1 MVQEIDILIRNGLLY
16 DGSGSKAFAADI
28 GITDGRI
35 SFISNPSPQNSLRSE
50 KIIEAAGLSVAPGF
64 IDTHSHSDFT
74 LLADN
79 RAQGKILQGV
89 TTEINGNCGLSA
101 APLFGEALQHR
112 EADLREL
119 GIEERWSTFGEYFKL
134 LEKKGLTINF
144 VTLAGHGN
152 LRASALG
159 FEARPPS
166 CKEMQEMC
174 ALLKEAVAEG
184 AIGLSTGLV
193 YPPGVY
199 AETGELIELAK
210 GISSLIYTSHM
221 RNEGDTLIEA
231 IEEAISIG
239 RGSGIAV
246 HISHLKTSG
255 KDNWKKIDEA
265 ISAIEK
271 ARGKGMRVT
280 CDRYPYTAGSTDL
293 DAILP
298 AWTYAGGAEEEL
310 KRIKDTETREII
322 RKEILKL
329 HPSEDYWERVVV
341 ASVTLEA
348 NKWMEGKAISFISKK
363 RERKPVDMLFD
374 LLIEETL
381 RVGAIFHSMSEENLR
396 RFVSLPYAM
405 LGSDSSARA
414 VDGPTHIGK
423 PHPRGF
429 GTFPRFIGRYVRELR
444 LVSLS
449 EAIHKMTML
458 AAQTFGL
465 KKRGQI
471 KTGFSADL
479 VVFDENK
486 IGDRATFEEP
496 FLTPEG
502 ISHVLVNGQP
512 SVWEGDETE
521 IRAGKILRHGGAV

>member
-1 MVQEIDILIRNGLLY
+1 MALEIEILIRNGLIY
-16 DGSGSKAFAADI
+16 DGSGGKPFTADI
-28 GITDGRI
+28 GIKGGRI
-35 SFISNPSPQNSLRSE
+35 VFISSPSAQDTLKSGRVV
-50 KIIEAAGLSVAPGF
+50 EAAGLSVAPGF

-101 APLFGEALQHR
+101 APLFGEALKHR
-112 EADLREL
+112 EADLKEL
-119 GIEERWSTFGEYFKL
+119 GIEERWSTFSEYFKL
-134 LEKKGLTINF
+134 LEKKGLAINF
-144 VTLAGHGN
+144 ATLAGHGN
-152 LRASALG
+152 LRASVLG
-159 FEARPPS
+159 FEARPPAR
-166 CKEMQEMC
+166 KEMQEMC
-174 ALLKEAVAEG
+174 TLLKQAVNEG

-199 AETGELIELAK
+199 AETGEIIELAK
-210 GISSLIYTSHM
+210 GISGLIYTSHM

-231 IEEAISIG
+231 IEEAINVG

-246 HISHLKTSG
+246 HVSHLKTSG
-255 KDNWKKIDEA
+255 KYNWKKVDEA
-265 ISAIEK
+265 ISVIEK
-271 ARGKGMRVT
+271 AREKGLRVT

-298 AWTYAGGAEEEL
+298 AWTYAGGSEKEL
-310 KRIKDTETREII
+310 KRIKDKETRELI
-322 RKEILKL
+322 RKEILSL

-348 NKWMEGKAISFISKK
+348 NKWMEGKTMSFISK
-363 RERKPVDMLFD
+363 ERDKKPVDMLFD
-374 LLIEETL
+374 LLIEEAL

-396 RFVSLPYAM
+396 RFVSLSYAM

-414 VDGPTHIGK
+414 EDGPTHTGK

-465 KKRGQI
+465 KDRGQI

-479 VVFDENK
+479 VVFDEKK
-486 IGDRATFEEP
+486 ISDRATFEEP
-496 FLTPEG
+496 FLKPEG
-502 ISHVLVNGQP
+502 ISYVLVNGQP
-512 SVWEGDETE
+512 SVWEGAQTE
-521 IRAGKILRHGGAV
+521 IRSGKILRHGEAV

>member
-1 MVQEIDILIRNGLLY
+1 MSQEIELLIRNGLVY
-16 DGSGSKAFAADI
+16 DGSGAKPFAADI
-28 GITDGRI
+28 GITGGRI
-35 SFISNPSPQNSLRSE
+35 VFISSPSAQDTVKPIR
-50 KIIEAAGLSVAPGF
+50 IIEAAGLSVAPGF

-112 EADLREL
+112 EADLKEL
-119 GIEERWSTFGEYFKL
+119 GIEDRWATFSEYFKL
-134 LEKKGLTINF
+134 LEGKGLAINF
-144 VTLAGHGN
+144 ATLVGHGN
-152 LRASALG
+152 LRASVLG

-166 CKEMQEMC
+166 RKEMQEMC

-199 AETGELIELAK
+199 AETEELIELAK

-239 RGSGIAV
+239 RGAGIAV

-255 KDNWKKIDEA
+255 MDNWKKIDAA

-271 ARGKGMRVT
+271 ARDKRMRVT

-298 AWTYAGGAEEEL
+298 AWTYAGGTEEEL
-310 KRIKDTETREII
+310 KRIKDKETRELI
-322 RKEILKL
+322 RKEILIL
-329 HPSEDYWERVVV
+329 HPFDDYWERVVV

-348 NKWMEGKAISFISKK
+348 NKWMEGKAMSFISKE
-363 RERKPVDMLFD
+363 RDRKPVDMLFD
-374 LLIEETL
+374 LLIEEAL

-396 RFVSLPYAM
+396 RFVSLSYVM
-405 LGSDSSARA
+405 IGSDSSARA
-414 VDGPTHIGK
+414 ADGLTHIGK

-429 GTFPRFIGRYVRELR
+429 GTFSRFIGRYVRELR

-465 KKRGQI
+465 KERGQV
-471 KTGFSADL
+471 KTGFMADL
-479 VVFDENK
+479 VIFDEGK
-486 IGDRATFEEP
+486 IIDSATFEEP
-496 FLTPEG
+496 FLKPVG
-502 ISHVLVNGQP
+502 ISYVLVNGQP
-512 SVWEGDETE
+512 SVWKGAQTE
-521 IRAGKILRHGGAV
+521 IRSGKILRHGEAA